1 MQDKFAEMAKTP
13 GDYGSSSLNMEG
25 NTHPFNS
32 SLNMEA
38 DYRQAKD
45 YLGLAKGGV
54 VNGPTLAMVGEGGER
69 EYIIPESKMAAASAN
84 YMSGARGGAVI
95 PAFANGGVVGP
106 SRASGRGGSRAINAQ
121 ISIQTGAVMQMGG
134 TNYVTMQDLGR
145 AVQTGVK
152 QTLNIIQG
160 DMNMRNQMGLT

>member
-1 MQDKFAEMAKTP
+1 
-13 GDYGSSSLNMEG
+13 MEG

-38 DYRQAKD
+38 DYRKHKD

-69 EYIIPESKMAAASAN
+69 EYIIPESKMGRASAN
-84 YMSGARGGAVI
+84 YMAGARGGAVI
-95 PAFANGGVVGP
+95 PAFANGGVVGS
-106 SRASGRGGSRAINAQ
+106 SRTLQGRNSTTTIKPQ
-121 ISIQTGAVMQMGG
+121 ISIQTGPVMQMNG

-145 AVQTGVK
+145 AVQTGVR

-160 DMNMRNQMGLT
+160 DMNMRNQMGLS